1 MSATPGESCRHAFT
15 AALLKCARTDPS
27 IVAVTSDAKG
37 SVTLGDFEVA
47 LPDQFVETGIA
58 EQNAVG
64 ISAGLALSGKRVFV
78 CGPASFYS
86 ARSFE
91 QVKNDVAYADAN
103 VKVIGVSGGVSYGAL
118 GSTHHSL
125 HDIAA
130 YRAVPNIAVI
140 LPSDRFQTRGVTE
153 FLSTYDRPVYLR
165 LGRAP
170 VPDVYEEGAECFA
183 FGKAQ
188 TLRNGVDCTIV
199 ASGETVYHACEAA
212 RLLADAGIEATVL
225 DMSCIK
231 PLDVDALVEAADRTG
246 AVVTVEE
253 HSVHGGLGAAVAEV
267 LVQHRPTQ
275 MRIRG
280 FPDAFAVSGSSGE
293 LFAHY
298 GIDAEGIARAVKELV
313 SGGRASQGAR
323 TDGAGRSDGSGR
335 GGGGAR

>member
-1 MSATPGESCRHAFT
+1 MIAVPGESCRHAFT
-15 AALLKCARTDPS
+15 AALLRCARADRS

-37 SVTLGDFEVA
+37 SVTLGDYEAA
-47 LPDQFVETGIA
+47 LPDQFVEAGIA

-78 CGPASFYS
+78 CGPACFYS

-130 YRAVPNIAVI
+130 YRAVPNVAVI
-140 LPSDRFQTRGVTE
+140 LPSDRFQTRRVTE
-153 FLSTYDRPVYLR
+153 FLAKYDHPVYVR

-170 VPDVYEEGAECFA
+170 VPDVYSEGDECFA

-188 TLRNGVDCTIV
+188 TLRTGNDCTIV

-212 RLLADAGIEATVL
+212 RSVAEAGIAATVL

-231 PLDVDALVEAADRTG
+231 PLDVEALVEAAGRTG

-253 HSVHGGLGAAVAEV
+253 HSVHGGLGAAVAEA
-267 LVQHRPTQ
+267 LVQRRPTP
-275 MRIRG
+275 MRILG
-280 FPDAFAVSGSSGE
+280 SPDAFAVSGSSSE
-293 LFAHY
+293 LFAHF
-298 GIDAEGIARAVKELV
+298 GINADGIARAVKELV
-313 SGGRASQGAR
+313 SAVRV
-323 TDGAGRSDGSGR
+323 
-335 GGGGAR
+335 GGGAR